1 VNTWFLIA
9 LGPLIPYLLAAACAL
24 KLTVT
29 RETYGDGKSL
39 VSHMV
44 IAAVATVYTLFLVC
58 AAGVDKLLL
67 SCILY
72 ALLPRSTS
80 RRAGN
85 AVCVCSNPPRQC
97 CSA

>member
-1 VNTWFLIA
+1 VKTWFLIA
-9 LGPLIPYLLAAACAL
+9 LGPLIPYLRAAAYAL

-44 IAAVATVYTLFLVC
+44 IAAVATVYTLFLVY

-72 ALLPRSTS
+72 LLPRATS